1 MAKIEQEISPTAQR
15 TYNRLK
21 KEYGDDCVVENLLK
35 EHKEYQN
42 AQAEIEKLAEKLDYS
57 KEKIAELT
65 KQLKNGSSNKEEKSE
80 MKNPETITILNET
93 IASLVSLNE
102 SYARENERLL
112 KITNFSEY
120 EEKINGLKAEIA
132 EQSKAILKLNDSL
145 KAEKGK
151 SVDLELK
158 TIDLEKEKE
167 EVATDLEASK
177 TEVSELV
184 NKLAKAEEAKAQLE
198 STVTS
203 YVEELRRYKDK
214 VEEMKTQIPTLPTAG
229 QESPEVSTYS

>member
-80 MKNPETITILNET
+80 MKNPDTITILNET

-120 EEKINGLKAEIA
+120 DEKINGLKAEIA

-214 VEEMKTQIPTLPTAG
+214 VEEMKTQIPSIPPAG
-229 QESPEVSTYS
+229 QESPEVSSYS

>member
-1 MAKIEQEISPTAQR
+1 MAKIEQAISSTAQR
-15 TYNRLK
+15 IYNRLK
-21 KEYGDDCVVENLLK
+21 KEYGEDSVVENLLK
-35 EHKEYQN
+35 EHKDYQN

-65 KQLKNGSSNKEEKSE
+65 KKLKNMSPNKEEKSE
-80 MKNPETITILNET
+80 MKNPDTITMLNET

-120 EEKINGLKAEIA
+120 DEKINGLKTEIA
-132 EQSKAILKLNDSL
+132 EQSKTILKLNDSL

-214 VEEMKTQIPTLPTAG
+214 VEEMKTQIPPLPPAG
-229 QESPEVSTYS
+229 QESPEVSSYS